1 VTLSTASQ
9 GLVNLSFDTLTVGN
23 TTALAVLLA
32 YQTAV
37 CAAAVAASRLV
48 GR

>member
-1 VTLSTASQ
+1 M
-9 GLVNLSFDTLTVGN
+9 NLSVDTLAVGN
-23 TTALAVLLA
+23 TTALAVLVA

-48 GR
+48 AG